1 MTPNFLSL
9 VRRGTALA
17 VLGLLDLGLG
27 NTLGED
33 LGVLG
38 LKGGGSVRVCEQ
50 LEWGIEGTYGLV
62 LDLLGLAALECDP
75 VALVLQALGSDQT
88 LDLGSLGV
96 GLRALLLGLDLA
108 TDDVLADLYP
118 GENVTISPEIPY
130 TGSHSSHSLPALL
143 DFHHRSHRVGEDGI
157 V

>member
-1 MTPNFLSL
+1 MSPNFLSL

-27 NTLGED
+27 NTLGKD

-38 LKGGGSVRVCEQ
+38 LGGRSVWVCKHLDGGE
-50 LEWGIEGTYGLV
+50 GGTYGLV

-118 GENVTISPEIPY
+118 GGNVIISPEIPY
-130 TGSHSSHSLPALL
+130 IGSHSSHSLPALL
-143 DFHHRSHRVGEDGI
+143 DFHHRSHRVGEDG
-157 V
+157 VV